1 MYFQNND
8 DYMRDF
14 FYFNQNPTMNG
25 NMGCNCMQNNM
36 NNGMNSSF
44 NGINNMNYMSNNN
57 NNNLENL
64 YPNIYRI
71 LQPVVRRV
79 VAGSN
84 YQYLTE
90 EVLNN
95 MVDTV
100 YNIVDGDRTMS
111 NNQVSTTRT
120 ETNTTTNTTTDTRRT
135 VSTNANVSNTSQN
148 VPIQTRTNEINNT
161 NNCNALL
168 KDLIKILILQEITR
182 NNMRRNWNGM
192 NMNSNM
198 MQTQYQPNWV
208 GSMGCM

>member
-1 MYFQNND
+1 MYYQNND

-36 NNGMNSSF
+36 NNGMNNNF
-44 NGINNMNYMSNNN
+44 NGINNMNYMQNN
-57 NNNLENL
+57 NNNLESL

-71 LQPVVRRV
+71 IQPVVRRV

-100 YNIVDGDRTMS
+100 YNIVDGDRTMN

-148 VPIQTRTNEINNT
+148 VPVQTRTNEINNIS
-161 NNCNALL
+161 NCNALL
-168 KDLIKILILQEITR
+168 KDLIKILILQEIAR

-198 MQTQYQPNWV
+198 MQNQYQPNCF